1 MPLRT
6 APSFLRFPPYFIFSG
21 QPGVRPFR
29 TSPPCCFWRL
39 PRLSRRA
46 VPRLT
51 QMRDQ
56 GAPISVQWHVHQGD
70 GGGFRIGDIV
80 VEGVSM
86 AVTYRSD
93 YAAAM
98 QANGGRIDSLLSSMR
113 TKIDQLKANN

>member
-1 MPLRT
+1 
-6 APSFLRFPPYFIFSG
+6 
-21 QPGVRPFR
+21 
-29 TSPPCCFWRL
+29 
-39 PRLSRRA
+39 LSRRA

-93 YAAAM
+93 YAAAT